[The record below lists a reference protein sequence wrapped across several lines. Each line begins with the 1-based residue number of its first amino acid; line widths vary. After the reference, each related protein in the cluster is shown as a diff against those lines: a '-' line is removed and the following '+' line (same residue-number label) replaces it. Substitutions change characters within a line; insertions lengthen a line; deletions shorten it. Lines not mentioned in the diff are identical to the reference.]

1 MLVLFISSCSSCV
14 QLQRASSLGGLNKE
28 NSPLKS
34 VNRSVNESSAVRKR
48 TAGIALGEQEN
59 CPSAL
64 TATPTKNSLCSPS
77 TKVDNWPNT
86 VNYSLH
92 DAPQVLCVTKCG
104 IYCQNIFLLCATWYI
119 IYWFVLQKFRSSC
132 LSEVSFNVHR
142 NIEKVTTV
150 QWFVLWVLWNP
161 SWSNPPPFTVSNFQ
175 QLSAGRVD
183 FPLDMSLKSKA
194 RFTSSHSFTWTAS
207 VKTHQEANGISK
219 FVRSRNS
226 TEVNFY

>member
-34 VNRSVNESSAVRKR
+34 VNRSVNESGAVRKR

-104 IYCQNIFLLCATWYI
+104 ILLPEHLSPLCHLVYYI
-119 IYWFVLQKFRSSC
+119 LICFAEISKFMLVRSIVQCSQEYRKGNYSSMIC
-132 LSEVSFNVHR
+132 LV
-142 NIEKVTTV
+142 
-150 QWFVLWVLWNP
+150 
-161 SWSNPPPFTVSNFQ
+161 
-175 QLSAGRVD
+175 G
-183 FPLDMSLKSKA
+183 SLKS
-194 RFTSSHSFTWTAS
+194 FLEQPSSIYCIKLSTAVCRS
-207 VKTHQEANGISK
+207 GRLSLGLESEEQSK
-219 FVRSRNS
+219 VYVIPSLHLDGLCEDPPRG
-226 TEVNFY
+226 